1 MTSNIHDI
9 RARDPEREALARQLE
24 EWRAAG
30 GIPEIV
36 TDAPRQDRM
45 SASQEER
52 NLASWENR
60 NEAI

>member
-1 MTSNIHDI
+1 MTSNVHDI
-9 RARDPEREALARQLE
+9 RARDPERAELQRQLE

-45 SASQEER
+45 SASQDEATR
-52 NLASWENR
+52 AAWENR
-60 NEAI
+60 Q

>member
-1 MTSNIHDI
+1 MTSNVHDI
-9 RARDPEREALARQLE
+9 RARDHERAELQRQLE

-36 TDAPRQDRM
+36 TEAPRQDRM

-52 NLASWENR
+52 NAATWRIR
-60 NEAI
+60 NEA